1 VFEDERR
8 AVEAQI
14 LQALEAAGAAVAGP
28 LAFAPIPYAGRWG
41 LGSPV
46 CFQAAAL
53 LAREGRGGSVPA
65 RAAELAASIA
75 PRLRTPPGVS
85 RVEAD
90 GGYLNLYFETSVF
103 ASRVVR
109 EAMEG
114 GPDYGR
120 GQPRDERVM
129 VEYAQPNT
137 HHSFHIGH
145 ARNALLGESLARI
158 VEFAGFPTVRA
169 SYPGDIGLG
178 VITCIWAYQ
187 RFHQGQEPNGV
198 FERGRWL
205 AEIYAEATRLVTP
218 RPDESQEER
227 AQREAYDRERRELL
241 VRWDAGDPAVRRLW
255 EETRRWSLDELE
267 AILKM
272 MGVEIDVFFF
282 ESEAAGP
289 AKEIVAEL
297 IGRGIAEDERP
308 TGPVI
313 VRIDERLGLKK
324 ERFRTAVILRSDGTA
339 LYLTNDLAL
348 ARQKFERYHIDR
360 SIYVVD
366 VRQSLHFQQAFKILE
381 LWGFPQAAK
390 CYHLAYGFVTLP
402 EGAMSSRRG
411 NVVYFLDVYQEAVRR
426 VEAVIAE
433 KNPEMAASDRPTVAA
448 QVGLGALAYALLS
461 VDSTKDIVFDMD
473 TALSFDGQ
481 TGPYLQNAVV
491 RAGGILKKAGE
502 VPPDSTFERELTPHE
517 VALIDWTARFPDV
530 VRQAA
535 DEYKPL
541 VVANYAYELA
551 RAFHAFYHS
560 DPVLLA
566 PEPDVRASRLH
577 LTAAVRQ
584 TLENALRLIVIGAPH
599 QM

>member
-1 VFEDERR
+1 VFEAEL
-8 AVEAQI
+8 AEVEAQ
-14 LQALEAAGAAVAGP
+14 LRRALAESGAPAPGTIH
-28 LAFAPIPYAGRWG
+28 FAPIPYAGRWG

-46 CFQAAAL
+46 CFQAAAEES
-53 LAREGRGGSVPA
+53 RNGRRGAVPP
-65 RAAELAASIA
+65 RAAELADQVA
-75 PRLRTPPGVS
+75 PRIVPPPGIA

-90 GGYLNLYFETSVF
+90 RGYINLYFETSVF
-103 ASRVVR
+103 AGRVLAAVE
-109 EAMEG
+109 EAG
-114 GPDYGR
+114 DDYGR
-120 GQPRDERVM
+120 GPQRSERVM

-145 ARNALLGESLARI
+145 ARNALLGESLARLMA
-158 VEFAGFPTVRA
+158 FAGFPTVRA

-178 VITCIWAYQ
+178 VITCVWAYE
-187 RFHQGQEPNGV
+187 RFHLGQEPEGV

-205 AEIYAEATRLVTP
+205 AEIYTEAHRLVTE
-218 RPDESQEER
+218 RPDESEAER
-227 AQREAYDRERRELL
+227 AQRLAYDRERREML
-241 VRWDAGDPAVRRLW
+241 VRWDQGDPEVRALW
-255 EETRRWSLDELE
+255 EKTRRWSLDELE
-267 AILKM
+267 AILALLGIK
-272 MGVEIDVFFF
+272 IDVYFF

-289 AKEIVAEL
+289 AKEIVDEL
-297 IGRGIAEDERP
+297 IARGIAEDERP
-308 TGPVI
+308 EGPVI

-324 ERFRTAVILRSDGTA
+324 ERYRTAVILRSDGTA

-348 ARQKFERYHIDR
+348 ARQKFERYRIDR

-411 NVVYFLDVYQEAVRR
+411 NVVYFLDVYHEAIRR
-426 VEAVIAE
+426 VEAVIGE
-433 KNPEMAASDRPTVAA
+433 KNPEMAAAERPAVAA

-461 VDSTKDIVFDMD
+461 VDNTKDIVFDYD

-481 TGPYLQNAVV
+481 TGPYIQNAAV
-491 RAGGILKKAGE
+491 RAASILRKAGRL
-502 VPPDSTFERELTPHE
+502 PPEPTFDHELTPHE
-517 VALIDWTARFPDV
+517 VGLIDLVARFPRIV
-530 VRQAA
+530 EQAA

-560 DPVLLA
+560 VPVLQA
-566 PEPDVRASRLH
+566 PAPSIRSARLH

-584 TLENALRLIVIGAPH
+584 TLRNALALLVIATPD